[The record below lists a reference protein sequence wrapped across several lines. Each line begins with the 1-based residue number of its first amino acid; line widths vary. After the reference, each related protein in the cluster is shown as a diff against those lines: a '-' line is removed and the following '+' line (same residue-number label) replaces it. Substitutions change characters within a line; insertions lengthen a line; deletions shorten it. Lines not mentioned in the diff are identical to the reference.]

1 MSTFVLNPLTY
12 LGGTFYAID
21 SLPEIWQDISLFNPI
36 AYIVSAFRYGFL
48 GLEENSVLLSLGI
61 IIVFIF
67 LLFKIGLVMLEKGI
81 GIKN

>member
-1 MSTFVLNPLTY
+1 M
-12 LGGTFYAID
+12 GGTFYAID